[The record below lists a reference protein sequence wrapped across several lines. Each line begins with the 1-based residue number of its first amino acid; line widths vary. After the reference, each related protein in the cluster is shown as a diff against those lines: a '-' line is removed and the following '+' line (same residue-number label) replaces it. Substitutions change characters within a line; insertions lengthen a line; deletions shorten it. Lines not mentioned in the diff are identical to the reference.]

1 MDGNLENNQALNELK
16 GKIIRIPRVDDTLSR
31 EGYAADAKKTGDALA
46 DLQRQIDELASKGDE
61 E

>member
-1 MDGNLENNQALNELK
+1 MDGSLENQKTSVLK
-16 GKIIRIPRVDDTLSR
+16 GKVIQVPLVDETLSKA
-31 EGYAADAKKTGDALA
+31 GYAADAKKTGDALA